1 MATGRLRLKIQSE
14 TARSEVASANQ
25 PVARVWVDTGVL
37 HLDESYNYLV
47 PQSLDLTVKEGTRV
61 SVNFSGRIVEGF
73 VVERLE
79 STEVGN
85 LKFIEKVISPIPL
98 LTHESKALIEAAARK
113 WGGSIFDLLSSA
125 IPPRVVG
132 AEKRDFSLNDFTDKR
147 GQKRQPSHSYYLF
160 APGEDPFRTLIDWIK
175 LRGKLGAVLVV
186 LPEVREVEVLSG
198 RLSVDKVAHTVLDAS
213 LPRGERY
220 SNFLDVAAGNVSVVI
235 GTRSAIFAPIRNL
248 QTIIVYRE
256 GAQSHYEVRSP
267 GWNTREVA
275 ILRSQL
281 SEIDLT
287 FAGFSPSSECSLL
300 IEEDFLGLK
309 GRKGKVDATAYPQLH
324 GELLPDRIFSPI
336 RKALEKGSVL
346 FLVPRKGYAQAI
358 SCKSCKNIALCDCGG
373 RISLLGP
380 GRGFRCSLC
389 SKEFASWSCAWCKK
403 NEPILLGRG
412 NLRFAQEIG
421 RAFPGL
427 RILSSDAENPIDSVN
442 DERSLVLATAG
453 MAPNISGGYKAVV
466 ILEAESLFSQLDLR
480 AQERARES
488 IMQAIA
494 LLSADG
500 KALVVIDNSHPIVA
514 AASRWNMTP
523 LLMRELREREQT
535 NLPPYVHS
543 IAIELPTADTP
554 LFINGV
560 KSSVSQSRLPK
571 GVRILGPTKL
581 DGVNSRVVLTVPR
594 NQGQV
599 LIDFLSTYR
608 RKRSASRKSIP
619 SMRVDP
625 YSIT

>member
-37 HLDESYNYLV
+37 HLDESYDYLV

-281 SEIDLT
+281 SGIDLT

-421 RAFPGL
+421 RAFPGF
-427 RILSSDAENPIDSVN
+427 RILSSDAENPIDSVD

-488 IMQAIA
+488 IMHAIA